1 MKLQI
6 IKYKNYGCTI
16 SIGNPT
22 DLYYTKH
29 YYSFYELNN
38 GKIIFLVNLALY
50 EKNKLVDFNYTFDYT
65 KEELKSGEFFN
76 YNFGEAKGDNEK
88 QMNKEFFDYFNAI
101 PMEDELKKYCAIT
114 NTEEKCVKDF
124 YLKYIEPTKDIKTDT
139 LNI

>member
-29 YYSFYELNN
+29 YYSFYKLNN

>member
-16 SIGNPT
+16 SFGNPT

-65 KEELKSGEFFN
+65 KEELKSGAFFN
-76 YNFGEAKGDNEK
+76 YSFGEAKGDNEK

-101 PMEDELKKYCAIT
+101 PMVDDLKKYYAIT
-114 NTEEKCVKDF
+114 KTEEKCVKDF

>member
-16 SIGNPT
+16 SLGNPT

-38 GKIIFLVNLALY
+38 GKIIFLLNLALY

-65 KEELKSGEFFN
+65 KAELKSGAFFN

-101 PMEDELKKYCAIT
+101 PMADELKKYCTIT

-139 LNI
+139 INI

>member
-16 SIGNPT
+16 SFGNPT

-65 KEELKSGEFFN
+65 KEELKSGAFFN
-76 YNFGEAKGDNEK
+76 YNFGEANGDNEK

-101 PMEDELKKYCAIT
+101 PMVDDLKKYYAIT
-114 NTEEKCVKDF
+114 KTEEKCVKDF